1 MVNVGKY
8 TKHGASGY
16 DMSSKTFQGVL
27 SSLYPRQVVLWNL
40 KTLFY
45 NSVHFGGFMFVF
57 WCANGCNVGNLKNS
71 EVAPQPAGFSVK
83 MGTQGINPLGHKHD
97 VNIGFILIHISFCF
111 EKKNHPGSS

>member
-27 SSLYPRQVVLWNL
+27 SSLYRRQVILWNL

-57 WCANGCNVGNLKNS
+57 WCATDAML
-71 EVAPQPAGFSVK
+71 E
-83 MGTQGINPLGHKHD
+83 TGIQKDPLG
-97 VNIGFILIHISFCF
+97 F
-111 EKKNHPGSS
+111 